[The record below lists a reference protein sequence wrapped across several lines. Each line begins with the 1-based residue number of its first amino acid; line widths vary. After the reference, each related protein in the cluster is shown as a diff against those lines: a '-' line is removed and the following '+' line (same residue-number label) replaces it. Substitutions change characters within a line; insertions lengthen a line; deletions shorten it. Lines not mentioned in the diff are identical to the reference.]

1 MSDDV
6 APVTADLL
14 RDWRL
19 PEPGSSKDARG
30 TAVVVGGSSS
40 TPGAVILAGESVLRA
55 GGGKLQ
61 VATATSTAAQVSL
74 AIPEALVRG
83 FRETDSGDLDEAA
96 CDDVLDMAS
105 DATVTLLGPGLLSPE
120 HAADLLAGVVPR
132 LTGVVVIDALGSAF
146 VTREP
151 EALRPLAGRVVL
163 TLNHDELAHT
173 LGTDLERVQRDAL
186 SASAELV
193 DRTQAVV
200 LCGGPEKCGRHS
212 WRGALPHRGRRAGSR
227 GLRLRRRA
235 GRVGHRVAR
244 PRCGAGPGRRVG
256 CLPAR
261 RGRRPVGAGARA
273 HWFPGPGAAARGP
286 TPARLAGGLSG
297 EKLLLPRR
305 YAVVRHGYRRACPCS
320 RLRGGEPCQAL
331 ATSCPDLRSAP
342 P

>member
-1 MSDDV
+1 MRDDV

-40 TPGAVILAGESVLRA
+40 TPGAVILAGESVLRV

-61 VATATSTAAQVSL
+61 VATATSTAGQVSL

-96 CDDVLDMAS
+96 CDDVFDMAS

-132 LTGVVVIDALGSAF
+132 LTGEVVIDALGSAF

-173 LGTDLERVQRDAL
+173 LGTDIERVQRDAL

-200 LCGGPEKCGRHS
+200 LCGGPEKVVVTPGGERYRIAEGGPGLGVS
-212 WRGALPHRGRRAGSR
+212 GSGDVQAGLVTGLLARGAEPGQAAVWGAYLHGAAGDRLAQEHGRTGF
-227 GLRLRRRA
+227 L
-235 GRVGHRVAR
+235 AR
-244 PRCGAGPGRRVG
+244 E
-256 CLPAR
+256 LPAVVPR
-261 RGRRPVGAGARA
+261 LLD
-273 HWFPGPGAAARGP
+273 W
-286 TPARLAGGLSG
+286 LAG
-297 EKLLLPRR
+297 
-305 YAVVRHGYRRACPCS
+305 
-320 RLRGGEPCQAL
+320 
-331 ATSCPDLRSAP
+331 
-342 P
+342 

>member
-61 VATATSTAAQVSL
+61 VATATSTAAQVSV

-83 FRETDSGDLDEAA
+83 FRETESGDLDEAA
-96 CDDVLDMAS
+96 CDDVLGMAS

-151 EALRPLAGRVVL
+151 EALRSLAGRVVL

-186 SASAELV
+186 SASVELV

-200 LCGGPEKCGRHS
+200 LCGGPEKLVVTPGGERYRIAEGGPGLGVS
-212 WRGALPHRGRRAGSR
+212 GSGDVQAGLVTGLLARGAEPEQA
-227 GLRLRRRA
+227 A
-235 GRVGHRVAR
+235 VW
-244 PRCGAGPGRRVG
+244 GAY
-256 CLPAR
+256 L
-261 RGRRPVGAGARA
+261 
-273 HWFPGPGAAARGP
+273 HGAAGD
-286 TPARLAGGLSG
+286 RLAQEHGRTGFLAR
-297 EKLLLPRR
+297 ELPPAVPRLLDW
-305 YAVVRHGYRRACPCS
+305 
-320 RLRGGEPCQAL
+320 L
-331 ATSCPDLRSAP
+331 AG
-342 P
+342 